1 MIKGMS
7 RSEGEAVMKSRAAV
21 TVSIF
26 SLLLTIFM
34 LISNSNSGGVLS
46 ITLEINDAWNFYQA
60 RSIKQDLYETAN
72 NQTTDASLRDS
83 YRHNITKLEQDRL
96 DLYNKTKKLE
106 ADREEFRN
114 KSFWYSIAI
123 AIMQI
128 SIVLSSTSILAVSM
142 EMLLFSIASSVIST
156 IVFAIGYF

>member
-1 MIKGMS
+1 
-7 RSEGEAVMKSRAAV
+7 MKSRAAV